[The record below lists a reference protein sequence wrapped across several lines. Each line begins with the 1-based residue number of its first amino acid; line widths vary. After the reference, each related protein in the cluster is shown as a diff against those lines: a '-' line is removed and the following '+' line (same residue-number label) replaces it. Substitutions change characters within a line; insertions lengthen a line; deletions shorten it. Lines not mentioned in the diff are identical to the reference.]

1 MLSVLTR
8 TMRLKA
14 AMFLAAIYAFAVLA
28 PHTAMAFADPG
39 TLAHCLKQDGSR
51 DNHVAPEP
59 DVHVHAD
66 GTAHSHE
73 NDDPSSGSDEGK
85 GPSAACCG
93 LFATSAVV
101 IDLRVFLPVPV
112 VASQILPFP
121 VAGVD
126 GQGPGRIIR
135 PPIA

>member
-51 DNHVAPEP
+51 HNHVAPEP

-66 GTAHSHE
+66 GTAHNHG
-73 NDDPSSGSDEGK
+73 NDGPSSAPDEGK

-93 LFATSAVV
+93 LFSTSAVV